1 MTKYQVQNGQQP
13 PPAPPKEGRQFPLLR
28 GQGDV
33 WERKH
38 PLSPLKRGTF
48 RRGDVGRICG
58 VVSLHPSGGIRGA
71 YPSGELKGA
80 FIRNSLII
88 KHLPHP
94 PPTI

>member
-48 RRGDVGRICG
+48 RRGDGERICG
-58 VVSLHPSGGIRGA
+58 VVHFPPFKGVGG
-71 YPSGELKGA
+71 YWGEEFVA
-80 FIRNSLII
+80 
-88 KHLPHP
+88 
-94 PPTI
+94 